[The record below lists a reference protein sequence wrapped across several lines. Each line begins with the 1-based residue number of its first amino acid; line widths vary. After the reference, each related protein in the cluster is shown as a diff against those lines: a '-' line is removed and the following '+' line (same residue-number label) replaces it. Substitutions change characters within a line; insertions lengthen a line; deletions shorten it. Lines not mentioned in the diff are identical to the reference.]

1 MSLTITESAVSSM
14 NPSSSSAS
22 SSSGTDPTLQTE
34 ADAAAIS
41 FVCVSEVARL
51 GAVLSL
57 LTFYALM
64 T

>member
-1 MSLTITESAVSSM
+1 MSLTITESA
-14 NPSSSSAS
+14 AS
-22 SSSGTDPTLQTE
+22 SLASSPSEPMSAQQTD

-57 LTFYALM
+57 LTVYALM
-64 T
+64 M